1 MKKLFI
7 ILIIISSLST
17 IVFAQLPKKYS
28 AQEVKDD
35 LEYMYETLEKSNYDL
50 YALIKKEEMDSVYQA
65 INSSI
70 NDSLTVLESYRL
82 FQPFVAKVGMSHCNV
97 SKPWGEYLNIYS
109 KQGGTVFPLD
119 LYFSKGKVYVED
131 NFSTNK
137 SISKSD
143 EILSFNGIPIDQYMK
158 EFCKNL
164 SGPSDYYKESII
176 ERYGF
181 PRIYWMFYGECEEF
195 KLKIKKNTGII
206 SSQSVNTMPAKKYE
220 ENIEAETSEEKPTR
234 EFHMINNTLAYL
246 RPGKF
251 LNDNGNDDLQDQN
264 TFDNSEFCQFIDSAF
279 LEFNKNKSKNL
290 ILDLRDNMGG
300 DNSFSDYMI
309 AYFATKA
316 FSISSRFSM
325 KTSQMTKSFWKDL
338 DIPQYQDLKEQMM
351 SLENGSYFDTKITHT
366 DPHAE
371 SKRFKGK
378 VYVLINRYSYSNT
391 AMVAAII
398 QDYKFGKI
406 IGEETAD
413 EVTSYVAMHIFKL
426 PNTRSSV
433 AYPKGFAV
441 RPNGDTTPRGV
452 VPDHIVY
459 DDLLT
464 DQDEVLEYTLKL
476 IEGK

>member
-1 MKKLFI
+1 MKIF
-7 ILIIISSLST
+7 LIIFLIINSLS
-17 IVFAQLPKKYS
+17 IIAFAQSAKKYS

-50 YALIKKEEMDSVYQA
+50 FALINKEEMDSAYQA
-65 INSSI
+65 INNSI
-70 NDSLTVLESYRL
+70 NDSLTVLESFRL
-82 FQPFVAKVGMSHCNV
+82 LQPFVAKVGMSHCNI
-97 SKPWGEYLNIYS
+97 SKPWREYLNIYL

-119 LYFSKGKVYVED
+119 LYFSQGKVYVKD
-131 NFSTNK
+131 NFSANK

-143 EILSFNGIPIDQYMK
+143 EILSFNKVLIDQYMT
-158 EFCKNL
+158 EFYKNM
-164 SGPSDYYKESII
+164 SGPSDYYRSSII

-181 PRIYWMFYGECEEF
+181 PRLYWMFYDECKEF
-195 KLKIKKNTGII
+195 KLKIKKRDGEELDIVLNAIPG
-206 SSQSVNTMPAKKYE
+206 SYYE
-220 ENIEAETSEEKPTR
+220 AQLEKLEPEEKPDR
-234 EFHMINNTLAYL
+234 EFNMINNSLAYL

-251 LNDNGNDDLQDQN
+251 LNADGNSDLEDQN

-279 LEFNKNKSKNL
+279 VEFNSNRSKNL

-300 DNSFSDYMI
+300 DNSFSDYLI

-338 DIPQYQDLKEQMM
+338 DVPEHQDIKEQIM
-351 SLENGSYFDTKITHT
+351 SLENGSYFDANITHT

-378 VYVLINRYSYSNT
+378 IYVLINRYSYSNT
-391 AMVAAII
+391 AMVAGII

-406 IGEETAD
+406 IGEETSD

-433 AYPKGFAV
+433 SYPKGFAV

-452 VPDHIVY
+452 VPDYIVY
-459 DDLLT
+459 DDIFT
-464 DQDEVLEYTLKL
+464 EKDEIIKFTLKL
-476 IEGK
+476 IEEN